1 MKKILLAIFM
11 LSFANV
17 FFAQKNFLS
26 AKTHV
31 DWANN
36 IFFSEV
42 ELDTKKANIQMPSGR
57 NEASRILKMRTP
69 IVIKEPLFSL
79 YVDNETQVA
88 DLIKN
93 DELSISELSDLLE
106 KSSKTPAVFK
116 NNTMTIQSNNSLNL
130 KSLASFLMKQKIP
143 HELAVP
149 LERIATRPYSGI
161 IIDARGK
168 LPVQGE
174 FSEEETL
181 ACFFP
186 KVWDEEMNVLFE
198 KNMVLQSI
206 AKNSGI
212 VLYGAKD
219 WDTSY
224 ASRIGNDALYIK
236 AQKVYGRNRCDPVIS
251 KDDALRIT
259 SNKDNLKLLQ
269 NGKIVILIDAENLS
283 YDIALPEKTENYYAS
298 YNTIQNRL
306 YESGDNKIEIDDS
319 PNGIRILMKD
329 LKFQADSSALVPE
342 DKKRIASIAEEIKAI
357 VQNGGYTI
365 LVEGHTA
372 DVGKPVGQMNL
383 SIERTKTIMNELI
396 GYGIPSSLFT
406 YKGYGG
412 TMPEATNETDE
423 GRRQNRRVIITIRP
437 VRQTY
442 IQRY

>member
-1 MKKILLAIFM
+1 MKNFLFTIFILSIPHF
-11 LSFANV
+11 
-17 FFAQKNFLS
+17 FFAERNFLS
-26 AKTHV
+26 AKSHV
-31 DWANN
+31 DWASNV
-36 IFFSEV
+36 FYSDV
-42 ELDTKKANIQMPSGR
+42 ELDTEKANISMPSGR
-57 NEASRILKMRTP
+57 NEASRILKMKTP
-69 IVIKEPLFSL
+69 LVIKDPLFSL
-79 YVDNETQVA
+79 FVDNETQIA

-93 DELSISELSDLLE
+93 DDISTASLSDAIE
-106 KSSKTPAVFK
+106 EGAKTPAVFK
-116 NNTMTIQSNNSLNL
+116 NNTMTIQSKNTLDL
-130 KSLASFLMKQKIP
+130 KTLAAFLIRQKIP
-143 HELAVP
+143 HELPLP
-149 LERIATRPYSGI
+149 LERVATRPYSGI

-174 FSEEETL
+174 YCEDEMS

-186 KVWDEEMNVLFE
+186 KVWDDEMNVLFE
-198 KNMVLQSI
+198 KNMVLQNI
-206 AKNSGI
+206 AKKSGI
-212 VLYGAKD
+212 VLYGEKD
-219 WDTSY
+219 WDKSY

-236 AQKVYGRNRCDPVIS
+236 AEKIYGRNRCDPVIS

-259 SNKDNLKLLQ
+259 SSKENLKLLQ
-269 NGKIVILIDAENLS
+269 EGKILILIDSNKLS
-283 YDIALPEKTENYYAS
+283 YDISLPEKTENYYVS
-298 YNTIQNRL
+298 YNTVQNRL
-306 YESGDNKIEIDDS
+306 YENGDTKIEIDDS

-329 LKFQADSSALVPE
+329 LKFQPDSPTLVPE
-342 DKKRIASIAEEIKAI
+342 DKKRIASIAAEIKTV